1 MKLTFSNWMRLARG
15 ANLPTV
21 WSNLLA
27 AWAINAGA
35 GPSLRWMPEWTGMDF
50 FNFTVMAWL
59 LIGGSL
65 IYAGGCFLNDAC
77 DHEFDRQHRPERPI
91 PSGDLTLSQVW
102 LLGIGQMA
110 LGAWSL
116 IAGAGC
122 SWEWTV
128 GLLFCILAYDLI
140 HKKTAWG
147 ILLMG
152 GCRSL
157 LWMTAGTAASGMS
170 PAPLLYVWAIAVGA
184 YVVGISW
191 YARTESKT
199 SEDKE
204 AKETLLD
211 RLPILFLFIVPLISL
226 AYLVLWNN
234 LDPVRVFLVNL
245 TGFFAGGIVFFAI
258 LQMRENKEG
267 AVGKGVSRL
276 LAGICAV
283 DATALSFHAPMLV
296 GPCVLLGAIAHIL
309 QKKFAAT

>member
-1 MKLTFSNWMRLARG
+1 MKLTFSNWMGLARG

-35 GPSLRWMPEWTGMDF
+35 GPSLRWMPEWTEMDF
-50 FNFTVMAWL
+50 FNFIVLGWL
-59 LIGGSL
+59 LIGGTL

-77 DHEFDRQHRPERPI
+77 DHEFDQQHRPERPI
-91 PSGDLTLSQVW
+91 PSGDLSLPQVW

-110 LGAWSL
+110 LGAWFL

-122 SWEWTV
+122 SWEWTA
-128 GLLFCILAYDLI
+128 GLLLCILAYDWI

-147 ILLMG
+147 IVLMG

-157 LWMTAGTAASGMS
+157 LWITAGTAASGMS

-199 SEDKE
+199 SADKE

-245 TGFFAGGIVFFAI
+245 TGLFAGGIVFFAI
-258 LQMRENKEG
+258 LQMREDMEG

-283 DATALSFHAPMLV
+283 DAAALSFHAPLLV